1 MPSTFRAAGINTAT
15 VYKEQRI
22 PECAP
27 SAAPVGGNS
36 PSGARDIGV
45 RGNGEIRGARIPP
58 GSTGSHPNTVR
69 PALGQGPQGSD
80 VRSADLTGTSARLTR
95 LRREDMAVR
104 SIPDAMKAQLAE
116 TGIPVAPRRIEH
128 VTTPREADPSLLA
141 SGGPLHRL
149 TEQADSDAPAERS
162 SFGVEPG
169 AGPAAPSPCPTEKR
183 ASPTRGPARGWTP
196 ITTLHR
202 YGAQVTNLAP
212 LGEPDG

>member
-1 MPSTFRAAGINTAT
+1 MAG
-15 VYKEQRI
+15 Q
-22 PECAP
+22 
-27 SAAPVGGNS
+27 
-36 PSGARDIGV
+36 
-45 RGNGEIRGARIPP
+45 
-58 GSTGSHPNTVR
+58 
-69 PALGQGPQGSD
+69 
-80 VRSADLTGTSARLTR
+80 
-95 LRREDMAVR
+95 

-128 VTTPREADPSLLA
+128 VTTPHEADPSLLA

-202 YGAQVTNLAP
+202 YGAQVTNSAP